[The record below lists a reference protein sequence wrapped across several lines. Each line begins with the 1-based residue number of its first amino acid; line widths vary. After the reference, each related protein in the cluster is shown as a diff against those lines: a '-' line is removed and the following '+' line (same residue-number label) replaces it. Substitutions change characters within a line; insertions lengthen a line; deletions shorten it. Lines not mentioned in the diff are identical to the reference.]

1 MTDPARTEPARTE
14 PARTPVVIGVGD
26 LRSGRAGA
34 PADPREPLDL
44 IVEATRAALADT
56 GLADELVSRIDTVR
70 AVKTASWSY
79 DDLPGLLAERISA
92 TPEHTSTTPIGG
104 HWPAA
109 QLDRIAYDI
118 ANGTSSVALL
128 VGGEA
133 QASISNALK
142 AGTDPA
148 ALGWIAAPGGP
159 PAFDP
164 DDLGSAAMQRAAMV
178 VPTRV
183 YPLFENRLSHRLGH
197 SREKSIEWSAELY
210 GTFSEIAADNP
221 VSWNPDVRTS
231 EDIRTVG
238 PKNRAVTDPY
248 PLLMNAMP
256 FVDQAAAVV
265 VTSLATAREL
275 GVADDRILYVWGG
288 AGATEP
294 TDVLARADFGHS
306 AALADALRRT
316 LDRADLHA
324 SDFDIIDAYSCF
336 PVVPKLLVEHL
347 GLPRDTVPT
356 VTGGHSFF
364 GGPLNSYTLHSIVAV
379 ARRLRTDG
387 ELALVHGNGGYLTYQ
402 HVVVLGC
409 TPHSNGY
416 IGDPEP
422 VLLSASETEP
432 ALDYSG
438 EIEIVTATAEFGRDG
453 TPTIGFLI
461 GTTPDGR
468 RVSGHTD
475 AAGAR
480 ILAAGADIIGTTVHV
495 VDRGGIVTLP
505 PTTAPMTE
513 TFTT

>member
-1 MTDPARTEPARTE
+1 MTD

-26 LRSGRAGA
+26 LRSGRAGS

-56 GLADELVSRIDTVR
+56 GAADELTARIDTVR

-79 DDLPGLLAERISA
+79 DDLPGLLAERIGA

-109 QLDRIAYDI
+109 LLDRIAHDI
-118 ANGTSSVALL
+118 AAGTSSVALL
-128 VGGEA
+128 VGGET
-133 QASISNALK
+133 QASVTNALK
-142 AGTDPA
+142 AGTDPT
-148 ALGWIAAPGGP
+148 ALGWVTAPGGP

-164 DDLGSAAMQRAAMV
+164 DDLGSAAMQHAAMV

-183 YPLFENRLSHRLGH
+183 YPLFENRFSHRLGH
-197 SREKSIEWSAELY
+197 SREKSIEWSAQLY
-210 GTFSEIAADNP
+210 GAFSAIAADNP
-221 VSWNPDVRTS
+221 ASWNPDLRTA

-275 GVADDRILYVWGG
+275 GVADDHVLYVWGG

-294 TDVLARADFGHS
+294 ADILARADFGHS

-316 LDRADLHA
+316 LDRADLRA
-324 SDFDIIDAYSCF
+324 TDFDVIDAYSCF

-347 GLPRDTVPT
+347 GLPRDTVPS

-409 TPHSNGY
+409 APHTDGY

-422 VLLSASETEP
+422 VLMPASAPE
-432 ALDYSG
+432 AAVDYSG
-438 EIEIVTATAEFGRDG
+438 EVEIITATAEFGRDG
-453 TPTIGFLI
+453 TPSVGFLI
-461 GTTPDGR
+461 GATPDGR

-475 AAGAR
+475 SGGAQ
-480 ILAAGADIIGTTVHV
+480 ILAGGADIIGTSVHV
-495 VDRGGIVTLP
+495 VDRGGSLTLTS
-505 PTTAPMTE
+505 TTAAGSHHRPEGE
-513 TFTT
+513 THR

>member
-1 MTDPARTEPARTE
+1 MRDPAH
-14 PARTPVVIGVGD
+14 TPVVIGVGD
-26 LRSGRAGA
+26 LRSGRAGL

-44 IVEATRAALADT
+44 ILEATRAALADT
-56 GLADELVSRIDTVR
+56 GAADLASRIDTVR

-79 DDLPGLLAERISA
+79 DDLPGLLAERIGA
-92 TPEHTSTTPIGG
+92 TPEHTSTSPIGG

-109 QLDRIAYDI
+109 LLDRIAHDI
-118 ANGTSSVALL
+118 AAGTSSVALL

-133 QASISNALK
+133 QASVTNALK
-142 AGTDPA
+142 AGTDPS
-148 ALGWIAAPGGP
+148 ALGWVTAPGGP

-164 DDLGSAAMQRAAMV
+164 DDLGSAAMQRAGMV
-178 VPTRV
+178 APTRV
-183 YPLFENRLSHRLGH
+183 YPLFENRFSSRLGH

-210 GTFSEIAADNP
+210 GKFSAIAADNP
-221 VSWNPDVRTS
+221 ASWNPDARTS

-275 GVADDRILYVWGG
+275 GVADERILYVWGG

-294 TDVLARADFGHS
+294 ADVLSRADLDRS
-306 AALADALRRT
+306 AALADALRRL
-316 LDRADLHA
+316 LDRADLRA

-364 GGPLNSYTLHSIVAV
+364 GGPLNSYTLHSIVAI
-379 ARRLRTDG
+379 ARRLRVDG

-402 HVVVLGC
+402 HVVALGC
-409 TPHSNGY
+409 APHTDGY

-422 VLLSASETEP
+422 VLMPASATEV
-432 ALDYSG
+432 AVDYSG
-438 EIEIVTATAEFGRDG
+438 EVEIITATAEFGRDG
-453 TPTIGFLI
+453 DPSIGFLI
-461 GTTPDGR
+461 GATPDGR
-468 RVSGHTD
+468 RVAGHTD

-480 ILAAGADIIGTTVHV
+480 VLAAGADIIGTSVHI
-495 VDRGGIVTLP
+495 VDRGGSLTVT
-505 PTTAPMTE
+505 PTTS
-513 TFTT
+513 